1 VSGAA
6 GGGAD
11 GGITNVPWIDG
22 GILIAVGAL
31 RAQDINIERKPVMK
45 ALCISLFAFGA
56 AAALGVSP
64 WGAAKAQADPA
75 LAPPPAVTAAPPAAA
90 QGDWTLRQREDWL
103 SDQLKSSLANGAVD
117 KAEFNRARLE
127 MDHLRQEES
136 RMRHDGKGDLTDNQT
151 SDLEARLDTMADKIH
166 WANTYAYK
174 RPW

>member
-1 VSGAA
+1 MNTLMLSLAA
-6 GGGAD
+6 
-11 GGITNVPWIDG
+11 
-22 GILIAVGAL
+22 
-31 RAQDINIERKPVMK
+31 
-45 ALCISLFAFGA
+45 FA
-56 AAALGVSP
+56 AAAVLSASP
-64 WGAAKAQADPA
+64 WSAAKAQMDPA
-75 LAPPPAVTAAPPAAA
+75 PAAVPPPAA

-103 SDQLKSSLANGAVD
+103 SDQLKTSLANGALD

-127 MDHLRQEES
+127 MDHMRQEES